1 MEEKAAVEK
10 ENKVIRQHGMRD
22 RGAY

>member
-10 ENKVIRQHGMRD
+10 ENKVIKQHGMRD

>member
-1 MEEKAAVEK
+1 MEEKASVEK
-10 ENKVIRQHGMRD
+10 ENKVIRQHGIIE